1 MIDYSVL
8 DQPSVLQFIFYPRK
22 DHPLCLDN
30 AFDFSIPVDPDVSI
44 SCRFYVGDQ
53 HWPWILFFHGNGEV
67 ASDYDGIAPQY
78 HQIKLNLVVADYR
91 GYGASNGI
99 PTLGGLVHDSHII
112 FDAVRRELAGRDLR
126 NDLWVMGRSLG
137 SIPALELAH
146 QHQKVIHGLII
157 ESGCPSFIR
166 VIRHL
171 GIPTYGVDLE
181 KIDHECIEMIMR
193 ITVPTLI
200 IHGEKDTL
208 IPPREAK
215 DLYRYLG
222 SDNKQLVIIPSAN
235 HNDILSVGFQ
245 KYFESLQQFVE
256 VTDRRNGAKKKTK

>member
-1 MIDYSVL
+1 MIDYSAI
-8 DQPSVLQFIFYPRK
+8 DQPSILQYIFYPRK
-22 DHPLCLDN
+22 DYNPCPEN
-30 AFDFSIPVDPDVSI
+30 AFDISVPVDPYVLI
-44 SCRFYVGDQ
+44 SCRFYVGHQDQ
-53 HWPWILFFHGNGEV
+53 PWILFFHGNGEV
-67 ASDYDGIAPQY
+67 MSDYDGIAPYY

-91 GYGASNGI
+91 GYGASSGI
-99 PTLGGLVHDSHII
+99 PTLSDLVRDSHVILKE
-112 FDAVRRELAGRDLR
+112 VRRELSRRDLR

-137 SIPALELAH
+137 SIPALELVH
-146 QHQKVIHGLII
+146 QHQEMIHGLII

-235 HNDILSVGFQ
+235 HNDILPVGVQ
-245 KYFESLQQFVE
+245 KYFKSLRQFVE
-256 VTDRRNGAKKKTK
+256 MTDRRNEAKKKQS